1 MRSPRIKTLQVL
13 LAAVALVSTAC
24 IADDPDPNAADIPP
38 GGSVEIFMSEFSY
51 KPSQLSFVA
60 GSTVRITLI
69 NNGNQAHEF
78 MAGETRALAGGY
90 DHDLLVVVLAGAD
103 GSGYTTAGV
112 TFESDEHGDEAATD
126 DHAEDAAT
134 DDHAEDAATDDHA
147 EDAATDDHAED
158 AMTDEAMTDEEM
170 AAMTDEPTDDHA
182 EDAMTDD
189 AMTDEPTHD
198 HAEDGASDDHDEDAM
213 TDEAMT
219 DEEMAAMD
227 GEPTDD
233 HAEDAAT
240 DDHADDGA
248 SDDHDED
255 AMTDEAMTD
264 EAMTDEEMAAMDGG
278 GHAGHS
284 GAAVTVQPGGRVELE
299 LHIPAD
305 ATGDWELGCFIA
317 GHYEAG
323 MHGTITI
330 LAPIS

>member
-112 TFESDEHGDEAATD
+112 TFESDEHGDEAAID
-126 DHAEDAAT
+126 DHA
-134 DDHAEDAATDDHA
+134 
-147 EDAATDDHAED
+147 
-158 AMTDEAMTDEEM
+158 
-170 AAMTDEPTDDHA
+170 
-182 EDAMTDD
+182 
-189 AMTDEPTHD
+189 
-198 HAEDGASDDHDEDAM
+198 EDAM

-233 HAEDAAT
+233 HAED
-240 DDHADDGA
+240 GA

-255 AMTDEAMTD
+255 AMTAKNSNISCDPHKSILE
-264 EAMTDEEMAAMDGG
+264 
-278 GHAGHS
+278 S
-284 GAAVTVQPGGRVELE
+284 GAIQIVCSG
-299 LHIPAD
+299 
-305 ATGDWELGCFIA
+305 
-317 GHYEAG
+317 
-323 MHGTITI
+323 I
-330 LAPIS
+330 LAD